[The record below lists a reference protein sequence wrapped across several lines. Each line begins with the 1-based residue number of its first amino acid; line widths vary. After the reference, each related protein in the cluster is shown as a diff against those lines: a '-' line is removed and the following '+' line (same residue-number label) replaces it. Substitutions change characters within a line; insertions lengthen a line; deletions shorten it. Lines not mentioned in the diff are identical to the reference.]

1 MREDE
6 KRRIIILNIIQKK
19 KIYRNFIKREFKFKK
34 KMHTN

>member
-19 KIYRNFIKREFKFKK
+19 KKIYRNCIKREFKFQKNNA
-34 KMHTN
+34 H